1 MDGESKKNIHPWP
14 KLTFPLVL
22 VGEVWSLLLWL
33 GPGCHALHSLQ
44 SEVKELGLLVGSAYT
59 VL

>member
-1 MDGESKKNIHPWP
+1 MENQKKKNIHPWP
-14 KLTFPLVL
+14 KLMFLLVL
-22 VGEVWSLLLWL
+22 VGEVWSLPLWL